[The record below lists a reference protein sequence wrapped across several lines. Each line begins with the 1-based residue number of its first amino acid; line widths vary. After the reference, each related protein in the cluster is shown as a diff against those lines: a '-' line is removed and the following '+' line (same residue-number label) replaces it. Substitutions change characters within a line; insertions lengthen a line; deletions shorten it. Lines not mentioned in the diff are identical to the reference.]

1 MSWYKEA
8 QNPYL
13 SDNNYI
19 SELTPHI
26 IPPRIGNENF
36 DINANLVKVPFVI
49 NLDIKN
55 WGIKDISVYATGT
68 IIVHLN
74 INQWGDEKDTQT
86 EKDLFVDLSKL
97 PEAQESLQ
105 AGVYTVTELELNLN
119 EQFEV
124 DYDNSSITI
133 AKG

>member
-1 MSWYKEA
+1 MSWYKES

-13 SDNNYI
+13 SDNNYTVEVNPQI
-19 SELTPHI
+19 T
-26 IPPRIGNENF
+26 PPRIGNENY
-36 DINANLVKVPFVI
+36 DINANPVKVPFII
-49 NLDIKN
+49 NLDIRS
-55 WGIKDISVYATGT
+55 WGVKDISVYATET

-74 INQWGDEKDTQT
+74 INQWGDEEDMET

-97 PEAQESLQ
+97 PEEQEASRH
-105 AGVYTVTELELNLN
+105 GVYTVTELTLELN

-124 DYDNSSITI
+124 DYDNSSITF